1 METALWATIGST
13 LALIFKG
20 VAAGDKSD
28 VESQLEVLRKQLA
41 DANTRNGELK
51 NQYGTLTLQARKEAL
66 YEEKTKADTQRREIA
81 EAETVW
87 SRATPEVLL
96 QFAKDRQKIAN
107 PNPMDD
113 VNPFSGT
120 PPPPPPSTG
129 ETAPST
135 GETAPGGVVAVVA
148 TEGDTDESPM
158 ADEVVNPPEEDVPA
172 KETANP
178 PPPPPPPAPLKPEDL
193 PTEEGDDPFEP
204 APSSSTR
211 TSFDQEP
218 KQVLK
223 GGAAVDKS
231 LAAKVPAINDVYAN
245 LEQSSMARGYVV
257 RGSLMALY
265 GKLVAAW
272 KSEKGEDPLP
282 PELQQS
288 AFLKGVK
295 EELLAIATGKSSA
308 VADARASAKELKD
321 TVKGIRKWADDT
333 VSESK
338 QVLNEGAPLRNWF
351 DTVPPKK
358 LAKQYPA
365 LRGLVVLD
373 ASNEDAY
380 VASVNAKT
388 FLNQSKEYVR
398 QWNQLSGLIEQ
409 GRDALAAKRSQAVP
423 DDKLLGH
430 LQESIDTLSEAVG
443 AMKAL
448 NKVMT
453 TDKETILEEIETNR
467 TILKDTGIRK
477 GDIEKGEAQV
487 QEELDARRKAQQEL
501 EEFRRQ
507 DVTAAQAPA
516 ADVPAADAPAAE
528 VPAATEEPA
537 AIPPP
542 PTSAPPPLT
551 PGSIA
556 TAEAKRAAKKA
567 SQTTEPEAPPSQT
580 IMHDGILKATPKL
593 IEQAT
598 TAMKSLE
605 STKVQLDKGAGLLPK
620 PYLYFD
626 GCRVSTVT
634 LQLRD
639 LCGRLLQILG
649 REVPKLKRTFD
660 SYVSETKKADVPIY
674 NTTLQPKTETRNQT
688 IQDAKR
694 STQATIQELDTRSA
708 ALAAD
713 VKRLIDL
720 HPPKGG
726 GTFETIEELYST
738 ITESSTKLKQLLE
751 FVEGLGTTA
760 AQMRQIIDTVIKSPV
775 LSEEKQEAE
784 KTECSKGVAELKTA
798 IAPALDASL
807 ATPNAE
813 GTISMITNPL
823 ARPRDPKKPAASSSD
838 QKTMKSDA
846 QKVTDVFASEPIRK
860 AFAYGDQ
867 PADAMER
874 VRERLSEMI
883 AVPVPRGIVDDSV
896 KRLLDEAVNS
906 GVNVDVLLRAV
917 KKALKGVIPA
927 LSKDGEAKTSAESI
941 LKAVTAREEQEA
953 LKSRATGVGATL
965 NAYTAAPTESL
976 KTKTFA
982 ELTAM
987 RQELEPEYRQLYAEL
1002 YGPPGGPRYAVDSR
1016 DPRHMALQA
1025 ALDPVQARWQA
1036 IAAELKTR
1044 PETIQAQQEKNRI
1057 RLDEARKELEKSIKR
1072 QAELDPD
1079 SVPSHMLEADSVYKR
1094 ISSLNREI
1102 ARLEAALGSAAA
1114 PPLGVLEMEAPAGPI
1129 PPGDFA
1135 GAPVVQ
1141 PPISATEA
1149 ASALPGMAP
1158 ETPGTTLELPSV
1170 GDRPPAA
1177 AAPADTP
1184 GQGVEL
1190 TPLSMYETRAP
1201 TTRRSEP
1208 APKSQRLLRQASQ
1221 KLGIGSSRK
1230 STFKRRRVGKQNGRR
1245 TRRSKNRANR
1255 THSHAR

>member
-96 QFAKDRQKIAN
+96 QFAKDRQKIAS

-113 VNPFSGT
+113 VNPFK
-120 PPPPPPSTG
+120 PPGDG
-129 ETAPST
+129 ETAPNDGET
-135 GETAPGGVVAVVA
+135 APNDGETAPGGLVAVVA
-148 TEGDTDESPM
+148 NPGDTDESPM

-178 PPPPPPPAPLKPEDL
+178 PPPPPPPSALKPEDL
-193 PTEEGDDPFEP
+193 PVEVEEDPLES

-231 LAAKVPAINDVYAN
+231 LAAKVPAINEVYKN

-265 GKLVAAW
+265 GKLVAVW

-338 QVLNEGAPLRNWF
+338 QVLNEGTSLRNWF

-398 QWNQLSGLIEQ
+398 QWNQLSGLIDQ
-409 GRDALAAKRSQAVP
+409 GRDALAAKRSQSVP
-423 DDKLLGH
+423 DDKLLAH

-448 NKVMT
+448 NEVMR
-453 TDKETILEEIETNR
+453 TDKETILREIETNR
-467 TILKDTGIRK
+467 SILKDTGIRK

-487 QEELDARRKAQQEL
+487 QEELDARRKAREEL

-507 DVTAAQAPA
+507 DASAAQ
-516 ADVPAADAPAAE
+516 APAAE
-528 VPAATEEPA
+528 VPAAEVPVVTEEPAAEVPAAEEPA

-556 TAEAKRAAKKA
+556 TADAKRAAKKA
-567 SQTTEPEAPPSQT
+567 SQTTVPEAPPSQT
-580 IMHDGILKATPKL
+580 ILHDGVLKATPTL
-593 IEQAT
+593 IQQAT
-598 TAMKSLE
+598 AATKSLE
-605 STKVQLDKGAGLLPK
+605 STKVLLDKGAALLPK

-674 NTTLQPKTETRNQT
+674 NTTLQPKTETRKQT

-713 VKRLIDL
+713 VKRLVDL
-720 HPPKGG
+720 HPTKGG

-738 ITESSTKLKQLLE
+738 IVETSTKIKQLLE

-760 AQMRQIIDTVIKSPV
+760 AQMRKIIDTVARSPV

-784 KTECSKGVAELKTA
+784 KTECSKGVADLKKVIGPT
-798 IAPALDASL
+798 LTTTETGDVTS
-807 ATPNAE
+807 
-813 GTISMITNPL
+813 SDNPL
-823 ARPRDPKKPAASSSD
+823 FRKAKDAPLGKIGEAKEQDERDRFHAEERRRSAETRLPGLKARAAKLREEIGAYTSVPRDPDASEEARWLSVENMRREQELRTLEEELQLPSKS
-838 QKTMKSDA
+838 KTM
-846 QKVTDVFASEPIRK
+846 
-860 AFAYGDQ
+860 G
-867 PADAMER
+867 
-874 VRERLSEMI
+874 
-883 AVPVPRGIVDDSV
+883 
-896 KRLLDEAVNS
+896 
-906 GVNVDVLLRAV
+906 
-917 KKALKGVIPA
+917 ALEI
-927 LSKDGEAKTSAESI
+927 
-941 LKAVTAREEQEA
+941 
-953 LKSRATGVGATL
+953 
-965 NAYTAAPTESL
+965 AAPE
-976 KTKTFA
+976 
-982 ELTAM
+982 TA
-987 RQELEPEYRQLYAEL
+987 
-1002 YGPPGGPRYAVDSR
+1002 G
-1016 DPRHMALQA
+1016 
-1025 ALDPVQARWQA
+1025 
-1036 IAAELKTR
+1036 
-1044 PETIQAQQEKNRI
+1044 
-1057 RLDEARKELEKSIKR
+1057 
-1072 QAELDPD
+1072 
-1079 SVPSHMLEADSVYKR
+1079 
-1094 ISSLNREI
+1094 
-1102 ARLEAALGSAAA
+1102 
-1114 PPLGVLEMEAPAGPI
+1114 I

-1135 GAPVVQ
+1135 GAPVLQ

-1170 GDRPPAA
+1170 GERPPAA
-1177 AAPADTP
+1177 AAPADPP
-1184 GQGVEL
+1184 GQGLEL
-1190 TPLSMYETRAP
+1190 TPVKMYQKTSTRGLTKGEAQEAPAVKAARSMRNLF
-1201 TTRRSEP
+1201 
-1208 APKSQRLLRQASQ
+1208 K
-1221 KLGIGSSRK
+1221 KGGSRK

-1245 TRRSKNRANR
+1245 TRRSKNRADR
-1255 THSHAR
+1255 THSNAR

>member
-96 QFAKDRQKIAN
+96 QFAKDRQKIAS

-113 VNPFSGT
+113 VNPFK
-120 PPPPPPSTG
+120 PPGDG
-129 ETAPST
+129 ETAPNDGET
-135 GETAPGGVVAVVA
+135 APNDGETAPNDGETAPNDGETAPGGLVAVVA
-148 TEGDTDESPM
+148 NPGDTDESPM
-158 ADEVVNPPEEDVPA
+158 VDEVVNPPEEDVPA

-178 PPPPPPPAPLKPEDL
+178 PPPPPPPSALKPEDL
-193 PTEEGDDPFEP
+193 PVEVEEDPLES

-231 LAAKVPAINDVYAN
+231 LAAKVPAINEVYKN

-265 GKLVAAW
+265 RKLVAAW

-295 EELLAIATGKSSA
+295 QELLAIATGKSSA

-321 TVKGIRKWADDT
+321 TVKGIRKWADNT

-338 QVLNEGAPLRNWF
+338 QVLNEGTSLRNWF

-398 QWNQLSGLIEQ
+398 QWNQLSGLIDQ
-409 GRDALAAKRSQAVP
+409 GRDALAAKRSQSVP
-423 DDKLLGH
+423 DDKLLAH

-448 NKVMT
+448 NEVMR
-453 TDKETILEEIETNR
+453 TDKETILREIETNR
-467 TILKDTGIRK
+467 SILKDTGIRK

-487 QEELDARRKAQQEL
+487 QEELDARRKAREEL

-507 DVTAAQAPA
+507 DASAAQ
-516 ADVPAADAPAAE
+516 APAAE
-528 VPAATEEPA
+528 VPAAEVPAATEEPAAEVPAATEEPAAEVPAAEEPA

-556 TAEAKRAAKKA
+556 TADAKRAAKKA
-567 SQTTEPEAPPSQT
+567 SQTTVPEAPPSQT
-580 IMHDGILKATPKL
+580 ILHDGVLKATPTL
-593 IEQAT
+593 IQQAT
-598 TAMKSLE
+598 AATKSLE
-605 STKVQLDKGAGLLPK
+605 STKVLLDKGAALLPK

-674 NTTLQPKTETRNQT
+674 NTTLQPKTETRKQT

-713 VKRLIDL
+713 VKRLVDL
-720 HPPKGG
+720 HPTKGG

-738 ITESSTKLKQLLE
+738 IVESSTKIKQLLE

-760 AQMRQIIDTVIKSPV
+760 AQMRKIIDTVARSPV

-784 KTECSKGVAELKTA
+784 KTECSKGVADLKKVIGPT
-798 IAPALDASL
+798 LTTTETGDVTS
-807 ATPNAE
+807 
-813 GTISMITNPL
+813 SDNPL
-823 ARPRDPKKPAASSSD
+823 
-838 QKTMKSDA
+838 
-846 QKVTDVFASEPIRK
+846 FRK
-860 AFAYGDQ
+860 AK
-867 PADAMER
+867 DAP
-874 VRERLSEMI
+874 LGKI
-883 AVPVPRGIVDDSV
+883 
-896 KRLLDEAVNS
+896 
-906 GVNVDVLLRAV
+906 
-917 KKALKGVIPA
+917 
-927 LSKDGEAKTSAESI
+927 GEAK
-941 LKAVTAREEQEA
+941 KAKERQEA
-953 LKSRATGVGATL
+953 
-965 NAYTAAPTESL
+965 E
-976 KTKTFA
+976 
-982 ELTAM
+982 
-987 RQELEPEYRQLYAEL
+987 
-1002 YGPPGGPRYAVDSR
+1002 
-1016 DPRHMALQA
+1016 
-1025 ALDPVQARWQA
+1025 
-1036 IAAELKTR
+1036 
-1044 PETIQAQQEKNRI
+1044 
-1057 RLDEARKELEKSIKR
+1057 
-1072 QAELDPD
+1072 
-1079 SVPSHMLEADSVYKR
+1079 
-1094 ISSLNREI
+1094 
-1102 ARLEAALGSAAA
+1102 
-1114 PPLGVLEMEAPAGPI
+1114 
-1129 PPGDFA
+1129 
-1135 GAPVVQ
+1135 
-1141 PPISATEA
+1141 EA
-1149 ASALPGMAP
+1149 ASALPGMVQA
-1158 ETPGTTLELPSV
+1158 EGAKEQELPIV
-1170 GDRPPAA
+1170 GERPPAA
-1177 AAPADTP
+1177 AAPADNP
-1184 GQGVEL
+1184 EQGVEMVTPVKMYQKTSTRGL
-1190 TPLSMYETRAP
+1190 TKGEAQEAPAVKAARSMRNLF
-1201 TTRRSEP
+1201 
-1208 APKSQRLLRQASQ
+1208 K
-1221 KLGIGSSRK
+1221 KGGSRK

-1245 TRRSKNRANR
+1245 TRRSKNRADR
-1255 THSHAR
+1255 THSNAR